1 MQTAEID
8 LPLTVVARGRSATRR
23 RRSKRRVWPWIVGV
37 SLLVLVQL
45 WLIWGSG
52 DEPARTARPVAASAI
67 APAEWIA
74 AIGQLEPEGG
84 VVEVAAARNAR
95 EAVVTALSVAAG
107 AEVRMGD
114 PLARLETLP
123 RATAALAEA
132 EADLALRRAELEGAL
147 RAARADHAEA
157 ESRVALAALQL
168 DEAERALAR
177 ADRLVGGQAVATAAR
192 DDLRTARDMRK
203 AELDSARAGLVRVSG
218 AAEDLPDVQAARA
231 RLAQAEAALRVAR
244 IGVAEATIRA
254 PADGTILS
262 VPARVGEPVP
272 PDGLVR
278 LAVAGG
284 MEARLEVHEDEI
296 ALVRPEAGVTLQ
308 AAGITGPLTGQV
320 VRIGQEVVRQGVFSD
335 DPAAKTDARVFEVRV
350 ALDAASA
357 ARARE
362 LIQLQVLAWIETG
375 PASAEATP

>member
-1 MQTAEID
+1 MSFNVWHRLAVMGRGKMQTAEID

-23 RRSKRRVWPWIVGV
+23 RRSKRRVWPWIGGV
-37 SLLVLVQL
+37 SLLMLVQL

-52 DEPARTARPVAASAI
+52 EEPARTARPVAASAI

-107 AEVRMGD
+107 AEVRM
-114 PLARLETLP
+114 
-123 RATAALAEA
+123 
-132 EADLALRRAELEGAL
+132 
-147 RAARADHAEA
+147 
-157 ESRVALAALQL
+157 
-168 DEAERALAR
+168 
-177 ADRLVGGQAVATAAR
+177 
-192 DDLRTARDMRK
+192 
-203 AELDSARAGLVRVSG
+203 
-218 AAEDLPDVQAARA
+218 
-231 RLAQAEAALRVAR
+231 
-244 IGVAEATIRA
+244 
-254 PADGTILS
+254 
-262 VPARVGEPVP
+262 
-272 PDGLVR
+272 
-278 LAVAGG
+278 
-284 MEARLEVHEDEI
+284 EVHEDEI
-296 ALVRPEAGVTLQ
+296 ARVRPEAGVTLQ

-335 DPAAKTDARVFEVRV
+335 DPAAKTDARVLEVRV